1 MQSLDRTEIKDRIDK
16 RIQSNKP
23 FVIYRKPNEDEIF
36 SLFQNDDTRHVLKD
50 YKSQGFVFAPFD
62 EEKEKLFIPFA
73 GSDYFTCH
81 LKTDEKEVNLDVIS
95 QSLKEQSKIHIK
107 LVKKGINKINEGFLN
122 KVVLSR
128 KETIKNLTIDLL
140 KTFENLLYLYK
151 NAFVYF
157 WFHKN
162 SGIWFGATP
171 EVLLK
176 VECKKFETIALAG
189 TQKARNIENVCW
201 QEKEI
206 QEQKYVTDYIVSQ
219 LNKEQLKTT
228 RSETYTIKAGE
239 LFHIRTDVSG
249 TIKNDNIAILI
260 KALHPTPAVCGLP
273 KSRANSFIVA
283 NENYDREYYTG
294 FLGELNYNSD
304 FNQHSSFAN
313 FFVNL
318 RCMKIENSG
327 ISIFIGGG
335 ITKDSNSEKEWL
347 ETVLKSS
354 TMKNAI
360 KTKI

>member
-1 MQSLDRTEIKDRIDK
+1 MQSLDRTEIKDRIEK
-16 RIQSNKP
+16 SISSNNP
-23 FVIYRKPNEDEIF
+23 FVIYRKPNEDVIF
-36 SLFQNDDTRHVLKD
+36 SLFQNGDSIHVLKD

-73 GSDYFTCH
+73 ASDYFTCH
-81 LKTDEKEVNLDVIS
+81 LKTNEKKVNSDVIS
-95 QSLKEQSKIHIK
+95 KPLKEQSESHIK
-107 LVKKGINKINEGFLN
+107 LVKKGISKINEGLFN

-128 KETIKNLTIDLL
+128 KEIIKNLNIDLL
-140 KTFENLLYLYK
+140 KTFENLLCLYK

-176 VECKKFETIALAG
+176 VEGKKFETIALAG
-189 TQKARNIENVCW
+189 TQKSKDLENVVW
-201 QEKEI
+201 KEKEI
-206 QEQKYVTDYIVSQ
+206 QEQKYVTDYIINQ
-219 LNKEQLKTT
+219 LSKEQIKTV
-228 RSETYTIKAGE
+228 RSEPYTIKAGE
-239 LFHIRTDVSG
+239 LYHIRTDIFG
-249 TIKNDNIAILI
+249 NIKNKNIEILI

-273 KSRANSFIVA
+273 KTKAKSFIEL
-283 NENYDREYYTG
+283 NENYNREYYTG
-294 FLGELNYNSD
+294 FLGELNYNSKSKD
-304 FNQHSSFAN
+304 ICPFVN

-318 RCMKIENSG
+318 RCMKIEESG